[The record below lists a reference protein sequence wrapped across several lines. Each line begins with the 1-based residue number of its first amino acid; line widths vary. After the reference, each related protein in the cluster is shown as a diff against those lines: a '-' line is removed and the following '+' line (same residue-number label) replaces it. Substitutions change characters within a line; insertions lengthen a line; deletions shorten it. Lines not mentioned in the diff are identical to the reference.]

1 MKGIL
6 SLIVIV
12 LSFIP
17 LNAFSQRLS
26 ANGFTLGDSF
36 ENVGNTVLDAG
47 YNFRSVLRD
56 NGNIR
61 LVLYGPMVGGVS
73 FDNCFLEFDHNK
85 KLFQIIFYSNAA
97 DLHDTNP
104 GGAWEAKFQRKASEC
119 KSAFHIMEQNLILK
133 YGSPNTAYG
142 SPNKSSNLGAIWQ
155 KGNERIFL
163 KYEYM
168 YEYNNYNHIDHS
180 VEVQL
185 IYETIDLDNLDY

>member
-73 FDNCFLEFDHNK
+73 FDRCFLDFDHNK
-85 KLFQIIFYSNAA
+85 
-97 DLHDTNP
+97 
-104 GGAWEAKFQRKASEC
+104 
-119 KSAFHIMEQNLILK
+119 
-133 YGSPNTAYG
+133 
-142 SPNKSSNLGAIWQ
+142 
-155 KGNERIFL
+155 
-163 KYEYM
+163 
-168 YEYNNYNHIDHS
+168 
-180 VEVQL
+180 
-185 IYETIDLDNLDY
+185 